1 MSQVL
6 PIRFCCGCDK
16 DRSRRT
22 GMLVLSRHKEES
34 IMIGDDIEVKVVGI
48 RGGHVRLGIEA
59 PPQVSVHR
67 REIYDRTA
75 RNLQTSGIGDT
86 A

>member
-1 MSQVL
+1 
-6 PIRFCCGCDK
+6 
-16 DRSRRT
+16 
-22 GMLVLSRHKEES
+22 MLVLSRHKEES
-34 IMIGDDIEVKVVGI
+34 IKIGDDIEVKVVGI

-67 REIYDRTA
+67 REIYDRIA

>member
-1 MSQVL
+1 
-6 PIRFCCGCDK
+6 
-16 DRSRRT
+16 
-22 GMLVLSRHKEES
+22 MLVLSRHKEES

-67 REIYDRTA
+67 REIYDRIA

>member
-1 MSQVL
+1 
-6 PIRFCCGCDK
+6 
-16 DRSRRT
+16 
-22 GMLVLSRHKEES
+22 MLVLSRRYEES
-34 IMIGDDIEVKVVGI
+34 IMIGDNIEVKIVSI
-48 RGGHVRLGIEA
+48 RGRHVRLGIEA

-67 REIYDRTA
+67 REIYDRTT